1 MPERCDA
8 VKWIVASRLRGRW
21 RVLLHPHE
29 LPAWWWFGLAAV
41 VGALDYKLGPHIQ
54 FSATFVVPVL
64 LAAWYSGRLSAL
76 SLAIILPLTR
86 LAFMRLAWDLPSS
99 AVADVTSAIV
109 RASVYAFVG
118 YLVARLAEHE
128 RELEKEVEALE
139 GLLPICMHC
148 KSIRND
154 AGEWE
159 KLETYL
165 SNRTEATFTHG
176 LCARCEEL
184 HYPELRGQRPRRTA

>member
-1 MPERCDA
+1 VSA
-8 VKWIVASRLRGRW
+8 T
-21 RVLLHPHE
+21 
-29 LPAWWWFGLAAV
+29 WWFALAAILAGV
-41 VGALDYKLGPHIQ
+41 AYLLGPRIQ

-64 LAAWYSGRLSAL
+64 LAAWYSGRAAGLT
-76 SLAIILPLTR
+76 LAAALPLTY
-86 LAFMRLAWDLPSS
+86 LAFTLIAWNEPAAAGSS
-99 AVADVTSAIV
+99 VVSAIV
-109 RASVYAFVG
+109 RVMVYAFVG
-118 YLVARLAEHE
+118 LVVARLAEYE

-165 SNRTEATFTHG
+165 SNRTDATFTHG
-176 LCARCEEL
+176 VCARCEDL
-184 HYPELRGQRPRRTA
+184 YYPELKPRPRRTA